1 MLKCRDVAEHGSHF
15 LDRKI
20 PWYKLPGWYLHLFIC
35 GNCRRFIRHL
45 RTAIK
50 VAAGLPRK
58 PTAPEKVAAVMDA
71 LPPTHPTDAKAPT
84 SRN

>member
-1 MLKCRDVAEHGSHF
+1 MLKCRDVAEQGSHF

-20 PWYKLPGWYLHLFIC
+20 PWYKLPGWYLHLFLC
-35 GNCRRFIRHL
+35 GNCRRFVRQL

-58 PTAPEKVAAVMDA
+58 PAKQETVSAIMES
-71 LPPTHPTDAKAPT
+71 LPTGSAKESKT
-84 SRN
+84 SFHE

>member
-1 MLKCRDVAEHGSHF
+1 MLKCRDVAEQGSHF
-15 LDRKI
+15 LDRNI

-35 GNCRRFIRHL
+35 GNCRRFVRQL

-58 PTAPEKVAAVMDA
+58 PAKPETVATIMES
-71 LPPTHPTDAKAPT
+71 LPRVSAKETNT
-84 SRN
+84 SSHE